1 MHEKRNFVLTLLLS
15 AAVLWTLFNWLI
27 APEFF
32 RELSIPMWLKVAS
45 LLMAAALG
53 GALFIAYRYEDPLE
67 DDLAR
72 ITGGR
77 YYEHDGLCF
86 MPLIRVVPGGG
97 ASGEGQAEISLYY
110 QNRYSNGCEAV
121 IHLRPPIK
129 TFATHRGAR
138 DVHFAFKA
146 RPGGPRP
153 GNNPFAP
160 SQGMPR
166 PGAPRDR
173 ADAGERPGGPRPG
186 GFGVV
191 HQAIAVHP
199 KAQGQEIEVELAAA
213 VRWPMSHGDELRS
226 HSGMACGTFEVDWAL
241 AYRQGEHELCGEI
254 ELHNPVTLHITMPL
268 GVKATCPRHNESTQE
283 TITAVM

>member
-45 LLMAAALG
+45 LLIAAALG

-97 ASGEGQAEISLYY
+97 GSGEGQAEISLYY

-146 RPGGPRP
+146 
-153 GNNPFAP
+153 
-160 SQGMPR
+160 
-166 PGAPRDR
+166 
-173 ADAGERPGGPRPG
+173 RPG